1 LRAQRGL
8 ECEKYRNIV
17 GQRDFARGLPRSE
30 LCSTLSEPD
39 MVHGICVRGNA
50 NALRHDH
57 GFVAMQNEK
66 QIGFVVYR
74 LNDDNETAELTW
86 MGVRPDFQRKGVG
99 RRLVEAVEQALGKK
113 GIHRIEVF
121 TVAATVD
128 YEPYALT
135 RRFYHAMGF
144 SEVSIEPKGFPS
156 GDDKLLLRKQSGAQ
170 RITDTSNNA

>member
-1 LRAQRGL
+1 M
-8 ECEKYRNIV
+8 
-17 GQRDFARGLPRSE
+17 RSIT
-30 LCSTLSEPD
+30 TLS
-39 MVHGICVRGNA
+39 VREISPEDYPGVNSIARSLNPTWFTESALEEIA

-66 QIGFVVYR
+66 QIGFVMYR
-74 LNDDNETAELTW
+74 LNDDNETADLTW

-144 SEVSIEPKGFPS
+144 SDVSIEPKGFPS